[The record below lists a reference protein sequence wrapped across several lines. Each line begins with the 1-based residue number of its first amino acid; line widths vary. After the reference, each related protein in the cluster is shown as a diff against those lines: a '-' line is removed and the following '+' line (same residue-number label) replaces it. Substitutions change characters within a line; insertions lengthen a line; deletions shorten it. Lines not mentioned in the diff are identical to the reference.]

1 MYRLEVT
8 SHAQRDLDS
17 LADVDLER
25 VVPAIRALATE
36 PRPRGARKVRGPI
49 YRVRVGDW
57 RIVYAVFDR
66 DQLVVVGK
74 VARRSEGTY
83 RDVDDLF

>member
-1 MYRLEVT
+1 VYRLEVT

-25 VVPAIRALATE
+25 VVPAIRALAAE

-49 YRVRVGDW
+49 YRVRVGEW
-57 RIVYAVFDR
+57 RVVYAVFDR
-66 DQLVVVGK
+66 DRLVVVGR
-74 VARRSEGTY
+74 VARRSERTY